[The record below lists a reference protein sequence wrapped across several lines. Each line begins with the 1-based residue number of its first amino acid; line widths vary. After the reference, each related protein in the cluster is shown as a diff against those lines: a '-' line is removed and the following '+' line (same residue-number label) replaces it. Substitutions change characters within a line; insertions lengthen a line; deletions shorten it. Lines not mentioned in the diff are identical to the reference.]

1 MKQDFERENQSL
13 LRENSRYQTDKEN
26 LIREKQNLTHKLED
40 LTMTTEKLE
49 DLSIQ
54 IESNQTD
61 VAVVE
66 NKLKSVEILVFN
78 CIDLVNL
85 ASANAIA
92 SYPQILSEEL
102 KSTM

>member
-1 MKQDFERENQSL
+1 
-13 LRENSRYQTDKEN
+13 
-26 LIREKQNLTHKLED
+26 
-40 LTMTTEKLE
+40 MTTEKLE

-54 IESNQTD
+54 IETNQQD

-85 ASANAIA
+85 ASANAI
-92 SYPQILSEEL
+92 S
-102 KSTM
+102 